1 MAKNTDFYQVT
12 KHPKYNNF
20 VVGMDIISK
29 CKGDGDILKF
39 VYIEDGETI
48 TKYVDMKVVGPHLR
62 YKPMPS
68 GIDEETGEKKK
79 NGKAFI
85 VPEEIIY
92 AYDDSA
98 FREEMQSKVNK
109 SDWDA
114 LASMGIIINK
124 K

>member
-12 KHPKYNNF
+12 KHPKFNNF

-29 CKGDGDILKF
+29 CKNDGDILKF
-39 VYIEDGETI
+39 VYVEDGETI
-48 TKYVDMKVVGPHLR
+48 TKYVDMKVVGRHLR
-62 YKPMPS
+62 PKPMPS

-79 NGKAFI
+79 SGLAFI
-85 VPEEIIY
+85 MPEEVIY
-92 AYDDSA
+92 SYDDSA
-98 FREEMQSKVNK
+98 FRKEMQGKVNK
-109 SDWDA
+109 SEWDA